1 MEAERAIYASVN
13 WTISGLDN
21 GLSHDRHQGIIK
33 TNAGILSSGSWWT
46 NSNEIWIN
54 AGISSLNKVHLKRSS
69 TKWRPFYLCF
79 NVLRCRKSCFHSNCA
94 MRLHFTVSFCHMYNA
109 ILQVLFLVERN
120 INSYLPNR
128 SQIAKFM
135 GSTWGPPGSCRP
147 HMNPML
153 AKWTLLS
160 CVPALHQVQQQYFR
174 RGVWRLTPSA
184 ESSAPQVS
192 QLDDH
197 WVFSHL
203 GRRSDNQA

>member
-1 MEAERAIYASVN
+1 MVCRLIGTKASSKPMLGYYQVAPGEQIPMKSESMQEYFH
-13 WTISGLDN
+13 WIKFIKEIVYKMATI
-21 GLSHDRHQGIIK
+21 
-33 TNAGILSSGSWWT
+33 
-46 NSNEIWIN
+46 
-54 AGISSLNKVHLKRSS
+54 
-69 TKWRPFYLCF
+69 YLCF
-79 NVLRCRKSCFHSNCA
+79 NMLRCRKTCFRSNCA

-135 GSTWGPPGSCRP
+135 GSTWGPPWSCRP
-147 HMNPML
+147 QMNPML
-153 AKWTLLS
+153 AQWTLLS
-160 CVPALHQVQQQYFR
+160 WVPALHQVQQQYFR